1 MCWLVSFLEFSWD
14 IIKTL
19 TWLFKSTV
27 WSTQVWVK
35 HKVWGTA
42 GLFTFLA
49 SEKSHGPPARNES
62 EIRGQ
67 CHQSAQTCQ
76 SSESCLLRHNCA
88 CQPVISSGLRASAAP
103 LSAAPG
109 LEPAFGKPATEIGQS
124 TEPDFLLLLLGALCG
139 FCIFLFVSTYP
150 VCPRGSPRP
159 LLLRKKATSLSDL
172 AAAPGAQ
179 E

>member
-1 MCWLVSFLEFSWD
+1 MLKGSECTRCTGEGPTPGCQSFL
-14 IIKTL
+14 
-19 TWLFKSTV
+19 
-27 WSTQVWVK
+27 
-35 HKVWGTA
+35 
-42 GLFTFLA
+42 
-49 SEKSHGPPARNES
+49 GPW
-62 EIRGQ
+62 RG
-67 CHQSAQTCQ
+67 
-76 SSESCLLRHNCA
+76 